1 MATEDLINKLEK
13 KVIGLM
19 NKIKNNEIT
28 PAESKI
34 GKPLN
39 LLKDLDL
46 PLYEKLLAEYKIVL
60 ENYKKN
66 IDNK

>member
-1 MATEDLINKLEK
+1 MKTEDLINTLEK

-19 NKIKNNEIT
+19 GKIKNNEIT

-34 GKPLN
+34 GRSLNPL
-39 LLKDLDL
+39 KELDL

>member
-19 NKIKNNEIT
+19 GKIKNNEIT

-39 LLKDLDL
+39 LV
-46 PLYEKLLAEYKIVL
+46 YLLIK
-60 ENYKKN
+60 
-66 IDNK
+66 

>member
-19 NKIKNNEIT
+19 RKIKNNEIT